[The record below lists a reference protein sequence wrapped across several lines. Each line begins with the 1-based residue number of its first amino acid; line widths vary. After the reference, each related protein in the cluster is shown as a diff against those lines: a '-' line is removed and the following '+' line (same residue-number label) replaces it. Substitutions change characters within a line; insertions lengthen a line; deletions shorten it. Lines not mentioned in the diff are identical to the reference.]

1 MSRKNREGIVYST
14 NPDFEFEKAGA
25 EKSEALA
32 PAAQLLY
39 VWLDSKSR
47 KGKTVTLVRG
57 YKGSEEDL
65 ELLGRSLKTHCG
77 TGGSVKE
84 GEIIIQGDFREKVVA
99 YLSKGGYK
107 VKRAGG

>member
-14 NPDFEFEKAGA
+14 NPDFKFGKEPEKQ
-25 EKSEALA
+25 ETLP
-32 PAAQLLY
+32 PAAQVLY

-47 KGKTVTLVRG
+47 KGKTVTLIKG
-57 YKGSEEDL
+57 FKGSADDL
-65 ELLGRSLKTHCG
+65 ETLGRSLKTLCG

-84 GEIIIQGDFREKVVA
+84 GEIMIQGDFREKVMA
-99 YLSKGGYK
+99 YLSKNGYK

>member
-14 NPDFEFEKAGA
+14 NPDFKFEKEPAKP
-25 EKSEALA
+25 ETLP

-47 KGKTVTLVRG
+47 KGKTVTLI
-57 YKGSEEDL
+57 KGFKGTVDDL
-65 ELLGRSLKTHCG
+65 EILGRSLKTLCG
-77 TGGSVKE
+77 TGGSVKD
-84 GEIIIQGDFREKVVA
+84 GEIIVQGDFREKVLA
-99 YLSKGGYK
+99 YLSKNGYK